1 MKRILAGLMTAV
13 ILAVLAG
20 CQQTPIDPVVVQKD
34 MEQMIEKAQE
44 TPEASET
51 QQETL
56 AQRLDA
62 PERLELNLTDNK
74 GRLEVHVNAD
84 VVIPEAGAVA
94 TARVDKQ
101 AFSQETAD
109 KLMEQLLEGQTL
121 YELDGY
127 LQQTKAEIQERLVE
141 LYAMQAGT
149 IPADVDGSVE
159 ENIETEEKQLA
170 AAPEERICVPAQTT
184 LHKRDMGD
192 MPGEPYDYIE
202 GVAELNGAPAYFAV
216 ENRMDW
222 NEINVTFYRDMN
234 SRRYYMS
241 LGELKG
247 KLQVD
252 ERQLDMGIDVAAAQA
267 KADTLVK
274 GLAQSDMVCA
284 CVEPAVSFG
293 AEPAMPEGV
302 SLADVPA
309 AWIVRYV
316 RALNGVPITYT
327 RETGSNLE
335 SEENYAPAWQYEA
348 ITVIIDGTGIREFNW
363 NSPYSEPEVVTS
375 DTNLLPFTEIKQV
388 FEKMVL
394 INYSAYESKLQIEV
408 DRVQLGLMRVT
419 NSEKRDS
426 GVLIPV
432 WDFFG
437 SITVIPDEGEPYLF
451 GRVDDSLLT
460 INAIDGSVIDRGL
473 GY

>member
-1 MKRILAGLMTAV
+1 MLKRARFVAAILVTIA
-13 ILAVLAG
+13 LAG
-20 CQQTPIDPVVVQKD
+20 CQQTPETPVVVHKD
-34 MEQMIEKAQE
+34 MEQMIEKAVE

-51 QQETL
+51 QPEGL
-56 AQRLDA
+56 AQRLGA
-62 PERLELNLTDNK
+62 PERLELELADNS
-74 GRLEVHVNAD
+74 GRLAVKVDAD
-84 VVIPEAGAVA
+84 VAVPEAGAVA
-94 TARVDKQ
+94 TARVYKQ

-127 LQQTKAEIQERLVE
+127 LQRTKPEIQERLVE

-149 IPADVDGSVE
+149 IPADVDGTVE
-159 ENIETEEKQLA
+159 ENIETEEEQLA
-170 AAPEERICVPAQTT
+170 AAPEKRIRIPAQTT

-192 MPGEPYDYIE
+192 MPGEPDDYIE
-202 GVAELNGAPAYFAV
+202 GVAEMDGVPAYFVV
-216 ENRMDW
+216 ENRMDR
-222 NEINVTFYRDMN
+222 NEINATFYRDMN
-234 SRRYYMS
+234 ARRYYMS
-241 LGELKG
+241 LSELEG

-252 ERQLDMGIDVAAAQA
+252 EAQLDVGIDAAAAQA
-267 KADTLVK
+267 KADALVEA
-274 GLAQSDMVCA
+274 LEQSNMVCA

-316 RALNGVPITYT
+316 RVLNGVPVIYT

-348 ITVIIDGTGIREFNW
+348 ITVIIDGTGILEFNW
-363 NSPYSEPEVVTS
+363 NSPYSEPEIVTD
-375 DTNLLPFTEIKQV
+375 DTNLLPFTDVQQV
-388 FEKMVL
+388 FEKMLL
-394 INYSAYESKLQIEV
+394 INYSAYETELQIEV

-419 NSEKRDS
+419 NSEERDS

-437 SITVIPDEGEPYLF
+437 SITAMPDDGEPYLF
-451 GRVDDSLLT
+451 GWADDSLLT
-460 INAIDGSVIDRGL
+460 INAIDGSIIDRGL